1 MRTRCPERGFTLV
14 ELVAV
19 MMVIALLVMFAPLA
33 LDSLV
38 AERELESE
46 VSRLGTTIEAIH
58 TQTILDQAPYAM
70 HFDMEEGRWAYQ
82 APDEVEQEDVSEGDE
97 PVTVYRLDLEL
108 DEEELDWHRLPAN
121 FKLTLY
127 EGKRRLAD
135 GSYRVLFGTDGT
147 VPPHTI
153 VIESD
158 NVSSLDDADRA
169 RTIKVNFPGF
179 VSYSIGTRIEDYKKT
194 EAELGN

>member
-1 MRTRCPERGFTLV
+1 MIRVRAFTLI
-14 ELVAV
+14 ELVTV
-19 MMVIALLVMFAPLA
+19 MVVISMLIVFAPLA

-46 VSRLGTTIEAIH
+46 VSRLGTTIEMIH
-58 TQTILDQAPYAM
+58 TQAILDQALYAM
-70 HFDMEEGRWAYQ
+70 HFDMEEARYAYQ
-82 APDEVEQEDVSEGDE
+82 IPDEVEQEMVDEGDE
-97 PVTVYRLDLEL
+97 PMSTYVLDMELDLA
-108 DEEELDWHRLPAN
+108 ELDWHRLPGG

-127 EGKRRLAD
+127 EGRTRFPD
-135 GSYRVLFGTDGT
+135 GSYRVLFRPDGT

-158 NVSSLDDADRA
+158 NVSSLDDLDRS

-179 VSYSIGTRIEDYKKT
+179 VSYSIGSRVEDFKKT
-194 EAELGN
+194 AAELGE

>member
-1 MRTRCPERGFTLV
+1 MSRVRGFTLI

-19 MMVIALLVMFAPLA
+19 MVVIALLVVFAPLA

-46 VSRLGTTIEAIH
+46 VSRLGTTIEMIH
-58 TQTILDQAPYAM
+58 TQAILDQAPYAM
-70 HFDMEEGRWAYQ
+70 HFDMEEGRYAYQ
-82 APDEVEQEDVSEGDE
+82 IPDEVEQETYDDETE
-97 PVTVYRLDLEL
+97 PVSTYVLDEDLEL
-108 DEEELDWHRLPAN
+108 TELDWHRLPGG
-121 FKLTLY
+121 FKMTLY
-127 EGKRRLAD
+127 EGRNRFPD
-135 GSYRVLFGTDGT
+135 GSWRVIFRPDGT

-158 NVSSLDDADRA
+158 NVSSLDELDRS

-179 VSYSIGTRIEDYKKT
+179 VSYAIGARVEDFKKSA
-194 EAELGN
+194 AELGD